1 MGQFVHA
8 DVSNIDIEERSK
20 KMAVYENELKV
31 DRIPF
36 PSRCTC
42 SGDVLKQQG
51 KNVLHVRQVFITAI
65 FMLRDKML
73 SVIESLINRPR
84 AGDHRLRNSIHFS
97 LFYNLFKSH
106 NAVIQSFQIFAILI
120 YFLLYK

>member
-20 KMAVYENELKV
+20 KVAVYENELKV
-31 DRIPF
+31 ERIPF
-36 PSRCTC
+36 PSC

-51 KNVLHVRQVFITAI
+51 KNLLHARARQLFITAI

-73 SVIESLINRPR
+73 SVIEPLIERTT
-84 AGDHRLRNSIHFS
+84 
-97 LFYNLFKSH
+97 
-106 NAVIQSFQIFAILI
+106 
-120 YFLLYK
+120 

>member
-20 KMAVYENELKV
+20 KVAVYENELKV
-31 DRIPF
+31 ERILF
-36 PSRCTC
+36 PSC

-51 KNVLHVRQVFITAI
+51 KNARARQLFITAI

-73 SVIESLINRPR
+73 SVIEPLIERT
-84 AGDHRLRNSIHFS
+84 A
-97 LFYNLFKSH
+97 
-106 NAVIQSFQIFAILI
+106 
-120 YFLLYK
+120 

>member
-20 KMAVYENELKV
+20 KVAVYENELKV
-31 DRIPF
+31 ERVPF

-51 KNVLHVRQVFITAI
+51 KNLLHARARQLFITAI

-73 SVIESLINRPR
+73 SVIEPLIERTT
-84 AGDHRLRNSIHFS
+84 
-97 LFYNLFKSH
+97 
-106 NAVIQSFQIFAILI
+106 
-120 YFLLYK
+120 